1 MGRIEAKLEHWRPM
15 ESQSKLSYEN
25 YLLPMG
31 WKKPRLAV
39 LTGMFDPFDDAF
51 PVEQLD
57 RLFSVI
63 LACVVLDNRPHTFQI
78 ATRFPERMRGY
89 FASRSPAEHLK
100 AWAFAGDKAIH
111 CDDGD
116 VFFSEFVCGQTCH
129 DWDEDG
135 GNSSGSDYKPWG
147 YTDKL
152 FPLPNLWLGVVVENQ
167 ADADNRIPALLETPA
182 AIRWACASPLIGHI
196 DLTKLAQRDSKPP
209 HNTWTESALHGGV
222 TPYSEGQRLNAMA
235 GAHARL
241 DWVVAAGEIGP
252 HARPV
257 NPEWVRAL
265 RDQCASASVPFNF
278 ERWGEWAAAQEVGP
292 DHMAF
297 LKAQRKYAEGQLG
310 HVHCFPEVDVA
321 RVGRRVAGRSL
332 DGETHDAF
340 PEGYLI
346 TSLSSSTVGAGLA

>member
-1 MGRIEAKLEHWRPM
+1 MSRIEAKLEHWRPM

-57 RLFSVI
+57 RLLSVI
-63 LACVVLDNRPHTFQI
+63 LACAVFDNRPHTFQI
-78 ATRFPERMRGY
+78 ATRFPERMREY
-89 FASRSPAEHLK
+89 FAARSPAEHLK
-100 AWAFAGDKAIH
+100 AWAIAGDKAIH

-116 VFFSEFVCGQTCH
+116 VFFSEYVCGQTCH
-129 DWDEDG
+129 DWDDDG
-135 GNSSGSDYKPWG
+135 GNSSGSEYKPWG

-152 FPLPNLWLGVVVENQ
+152 FPLPNLWLGVVVQNQ
-167 ADADNRIPALLETPA
+167 ADADNRLPVLFETPA
-182 AIRWACASPLIGHI
+182 AIRWAHASPLIGSV
-196 DLTKLAQRDSKPP
+196 DLTKL
-209 HNTWTESALHGGV
+209 
-222 TPYSEGQRLNAMA
+222 
-235 GAHARL
+235 AHARL
-241 DWVVAAGEIGP
+241 DWVVAAGEVGP

-257 NPEWVRAL
+257 NPQWVRSL

-278 ERWGEWAAAQEVGP
+278 ERWGEWAAAEEVGP

-297 LKAQRKYAEGQLG
+297 MKAQRRYAEGQLG
-310 HVHCFPEVDVA
+310 QVHCFPDVHVA

-332 DGETHDAF
+332 DGQTHDAF

-346 TSLSSSTVGAGLA
+346 TSPSRSTAGAVLA

>member
-1 MGRIEAKLEHWRPM
+1 MSRIEAKLEHWRPM

-39 LTGMFDPFDDAF
+39 LTGMFDPFADAF

-57 RLFSVI
+57 RLLSVI
-63 LACVVLDNRPHTFQI
+63 LACAVFDNRPHTFQI
-78 ATRFPERMRGY
+78 ATRFPERMREY

-100 AWAFAGDKAIH
+100 AWAVAGDKAIH

-116 VFFSEFVCGQTCH
+116 VFFSEYVCGQTCH
-129 DWDEDG
+129 DWDDDG

-152 FPLPNLWLGVVVENQ
+152 FPLPNLWLGVVVQNQ
-167 ADADNRIPALLETPA
+167 ADADNRLRILFETPA
-182 AIRWACASPLIGHI
+182 AIRWVHASPLIGSV
-196 DLTKLAQRDSKPP
+196 DLTKL
-209 HNTWTESALHGGV
+209 
-222 TPYSEGQRLNAMA
+222 
-235 GAHARL
+235 AHARL
-241 DWVVAAGEIGP
+241 DWVVAAGEIGS

-257 NPEWVRAL
+257 NPQWVRSL

-278 ERWGEWAAAQEVGP
+278 ERWGEWAAAEEVGP

-297 LKAQRKYAEGQLG
+297 MKAQRRYAEGQLG

-346 TSLSSSTVGAGLA
+346 TSPSSSTAGAVLA